1 MPQLST
7 AKFIVRLLDSLKT
20 HEDKVAVVDQNGQRQ
35 TTYKELFTM
44 ACRVAGY
51 LQQKNYPPHSFIGIC
66 LPSSTEYVAAE
77 IGIWLAGHAIVPM
90 GDQYP
95 KDRIDYIMHH
105 CESPLLID
113 DDVIQAMMTTEP
125 AENYVLPN
133 EDDINAL
140 FYTSG
145 SIGQPKGV
153 MHSFRSLDFAVTF
166 DLELMQ
172 TVIPLSLGVTS
183 PPYFIASRF
192 YLSTLLLGG
201 KVHFL
206 STAVIKDI
214 RLLENYIE
222 KHQVTFIFLT
232 PSMLRFFHNQA
243 PSLQVLLT
251 GSERLADIAPSKSYR
266 LIHTYGQTE
275 TFGPLLYFEVD
286 KMYGNTPMGKAHPT
300 FEALVVD
307 ENGNRVKPGEP
318 GELCFKG
325 NFALCYYKDD
335 EQTSHL
341 YRGGMLHTNDIV
353 RQLPDGNL
361 IFLNRQDWMVKINGQ
376 RVEPSEVE
384 SALRSIDGV
393 DDAVV
398 KGFTTKDRQFLCA
411 YYIAGD
417 DISEDTIRQYLLSK
431 LPVYMVPAYFVKME
445 SFPLLPNGKTDRK
458 SLPAPVI
465 NTDNFVRPP
474 YAEPTNH
481 VERQLCEAFEKVL
494 SVDRIGIDDD
504 FFELGGDSIRVMEVQ
519 TLCPDLLLSSRMIYA
534 SRTPRKIADACAHT
548 ASVSYELQKD
558 YPLSQTQLG
567 IYVESMSRQ
576 GEVVYNNGMLFQL
589 NPAIDANRLSKAC
602 ETVVEA
608 HPYIKTRLFVDSQ
621 GNPRQLRNDAETY
634 HQSVETYSQQ
644 AFEKLKPELIR
655 PFDLLNDRLF
665 RIRILKTQEAQYLF
679 IDFHH
684 IIFDGVSYNTIL
696 QDLKDAYEQQPV
708 ERETF
713 TGYEIALEEESL
725 RKTEAYTSARQ
736 WYMEQF
742 GSLKVSSLPVPEKK
756 DSHITYGQEHLELA
770 VDYHQLQKAADYFGV
785 TPNVLTTTVFGYLLG
800 VNTHAQ
806 ESLFATIF
814 SGRQDLKTQRT
825 VTMLVKTL
833 PVYTQWDQ
841 ETTVREL
848 LQTTKQQL
856 MGSMSNSLFS
866 FAEAKAMN
874 HVINSHILFAYQ
886 GDLTPGD
893 SDLFTY
899 QPLMENATG
908 EDLAF
913 EVLRN
918 GKKLILHTEYHSNQ
932 YTQSFIQ
939 RLMHCYETI
948 LRGFLSSESE
958 DKRLCDLPILT
969 DDEQQAILALGA
981 GDQLDYDKTKTLVD
995 LFHRQATLSPENI
1008 AVVDEVSEITYAELD
1023 RRSDLL
1029 ATALRKAGVG
1039 TDTFVAVMLPRRKEF
1054 LIATFAVF
1062 KAGGAYVPL
1071 DNEYPKDRLSYILND
1086 SDAHLL
1092 ITTHNILEACQTE
1105 QYFPR
1110 EKQLLMDDFDFNGP
1124 SDDPVNFAQPSGLA
1138 YMIYTSG
1145 TTGKPKGVM
1154 ITHEAILN
1162 FFLWL
1167 KDTEELK
1174 AGEQCAIHTNFVFDG
1189 SMFDLYPPLISGAT
1203 LHILSSSLRMD
1214 LPGMCHYFKDH
1225 HIAGLLL
1232 TTQIGMTMMS
1242 EYELPLRFLMV
1253 GGEKLTDFRAP
1264 SSIKLFNFYG
1274 PTEFAVAS
1282 CSYQIDKQRQYD
1294 NIPIGR
1300 PAPNSWS
1307 VIVDTEGRLV
1317 PQGTVGELCLIGHQI
1332 SRGYWKQEEQTRK
1345 RFVDCPFLSGQKMY
1359 HTGDLVRWNEEGL
1372 LEYIGRIDNQI
1383 KLNGYR
1389 IELEEIENKIKH
1401 CPGVVSAAVIVHKH
1415 GNIEFIVGYYTSE
1428 GHQELPEI
1436 QDTLMGE
1443 LPNYMV
1449 PSQLIRIDE
1458 MPLTPSGKVDR
1469 KALPTPIMNQAEA
1482 VRPETTMEQQVYD
1495 IVSEQLK
1502 TSQFGVT
1509 DNLLFYGLSS
1519 LSAMRLA
1526 VIFENRL
1533 SVRIRMADIM
1543 KMPTVRAI
1551 AAKFE
1556 TSEQTNSLHPYA
1568 PQTFYPLM
1576 ENQRGLYLE
1585 WEKNRETT
1593 QYNMPTVYCFH
1604 GVDADQMVHA
1614 LKQTVDAHCY
1624 MKARLTVKDGEMVF
1638 ERHDDETTGIA
1649 ITVTDVEPTINDFQQ
1664 RVRPFLLFDEPLFR
1678 IEVIAAP
1685 DHLYLFFDAHH
1696 IIFDGLSRNVFMNDL
1711 KRAYDGEVLEQE
1723 SYMAYDH
1730 ALYEQEELR
1739 DTEKMRKAEI
1749 WYDELLTDA
1758 NEIIIPSFSTHD
1770 GVNCGKVEVSLPSHE
1785 IDSFCAVNGVTVN
1798 SYMHAAFAIVVKRLF
1813 NEENP
1818 LYLSISSGR
1827 DIGAELQSCVGM
1839 FVKTLPIVITSDMVK
1854 DQTNAEYVKEVHERL
1869 QKIYSMDYYPYTNIV
1884 ERYQINAELMFL
1896 FQGGLDDN
1904 SLWEDIEQI
1913 PLSLDTAKFPLSIVV
1928 TPKNDSY
1935 LITFEYDGKRYHR
1948 QEILQAANALR
1959 NAFLG
1964 MAQTATVGDVELIS
1978 PEDKSRLLKL
1988 GRGETI
1994 EYDQSETFVD
2004 LFMRQAALT
2013 PDATAVVDCQGH
2025 LTYRELD
2032 DQSNIMAK
2040 ILVDRGIT
2048 KNDFVGVML
2057 TRRKNFLV
2065 AVLAI
2070 FKAGG
2075 AYIPLDHEYPDA
2087 RLSYMLND
2095 AQAKLLIST
2104 HSLVRDKDLGIA
2116 NHTETLL
2123 IDDVD
2128 LNSEPIPVNNSHPTS
2143 LAYMIY
2149 TSGSTGKPKG
2159 VMMEHKGLCALMKWL
2174 VPMEELKPR
2183 EKCAEHASFS
2193 FDASLFDLFPPLT
2206 CGAEVHIL
2214 SSELRLNMEDM
2225 CTYFKEQHIIGM
2237 TMSTQLGMDMIN
2249 SHELPLR
2256 YMVMGGEKMNQLRKT
2271 SVKLINGYGP
2281 TEFTVCSSYHIVNQE
2296 KEYDNIPI
2304 GRPVPNS
2311 MSVIVDNMGHLVPE
2325 GISGELCLIGRQMAQ
2340 GYWNRPELT
2349 EESFTDCPFITGE
2362 KMYHTGDLVRWNNE
2376 GELEYLGRMDSQLK
2390 IRGYRIELGEIEN
2403 RIAEFPGITSTAVIV
2418 HQERETQYLIGYFTS
2433 TKPID
2438 PEMIQ
2443 DHLRKLLPEYMTP
2456 QFLIQ
2461 LPVMPINLNGK
2472 INRKKLIDS
2481 HQLSQLFNKKSIA
2494 PKTKD
2499 EKTLYNLTKQVLK
2512 MDDFGVTDDLTLLG
2526 LTSLSAIKLADLANC
2541 EGLYIKVNDILR
2553 NKSIKNILISEQSIG
2568 RWENTYD
2575 ASKPVI
2581 VLIQGFT
2588 YYKKL
2593 EPLIRKLCK
2602 HYSVF
2607 VIEPIDDHYKALF
2620 SEDNLSSRHVAK
2632 FYIDY
2637 IEANLPSNANIE
2649 MFIGHSFGGELA
2661 YRCAVR
2667 WHKKMNAKPKVC
2679 LLDTFAHVANIAKEM
2694 PIPEAKGL
2702 SLNEESDIEE
2712 IKEWNRHLQRI
2723 LSLRDD
2729 RDLPAYDGDVLY
2741 FTAKVLTMK
2750 QTIIHIDEH
2759 ELEKMKQEDLNSWK
2773 SLAPHTNIYPVTA
2786 DHFTMLEDRFCDDY
2800 IVKIDDIVLPHNS

>member
-1 MPQLST
+1 MPQPNT
-7 AKFIVRLLDSLKT
+7 AKFILRLLDSLKT
-20 HEDKVAVVDQNGQRQ
+20 NEDKIAVVDQNGQRQ
-35 TTYKELFTM
+35 TTYKDLFIM
-44 ACRVAGY
+44 ARRVAGY

-66 LPSSTEYVAAE
+66 LPTSVEYVAAE
-77 IGIWLAGHAIVPM
+77 IGIWLVGHAIVPM
-90 GDQYP
+90 GDKYP

-105 CESPLLID
+105 CESPLLIND
-113 DDVIQAMMTTEP
+113 EVIQAMMKAEPTEH
-125 AENYVLPN
+125 YVLPD
-133 EDDINAL
+133 EEDINAL

-145 SIGQPKGV
+145 STGTPKGV
-153 MHSFRSLDFAVTF
+153 LHNFRSLRSP
-166 DLELMQ
+166 
-172 TVIPLSLGVTS
+172 IPLEKYLAEQDLYIMGATM
-183 PPYFIASRF
+183 PFFFIASRTIF
-192 YLSTLLLGG
+192 CIFFRGGRVYL
-201 KVHFL
+201 VEPEI
-206 STAVIKDI
+206 VKDI
-214 RLLENYIE
+214 HQLEDYLALHHIE
-222 KHQVTFIFLT
+222 FTFLP
-232 PSMLRFFHNQA
+232 PS
-243 PSLQVLLT
+243 VL
-251 GSERLADIAPSKSYR
+251 ANFQSKSSDLKLVMAAAERMSNIYFKDFK
-266 LIHTYGQTE
+266 LINHYGQTE
-275 TFGPLLYFEVD
+275 TCGAGASFVVD
-286 KMYGNTPMGKAHPT
+286 KPYETTPIGKPGSHVEYCIMDQYGNKVPQ
-300 FEALVVD
+300 
-307 ENGNRVKPGEP
+307 GEE
-318 GELCFKG
+318 GEFCLKG
-325 NFALCYYKDD
+325 NLTVGYYKDP
-335 EQTSHL
+335 ESTEEL
-341 YRGGMLHTNDIV
+341 YKYGWLHTGDIV
-353 RQLPDGNL
+353 RELPDGNL
-361 IFLNRQDWMVKINGQ
+361 VYIERKDWMLKINGQ
-376 RVEPSEVE
+376 RVEPAEVE
-384 SALRSIDGV
+384 AVIKQIDGV
-393 DDAVV
+393 SNAIV
-398 KGFTTKDRQFLCA
+398 KGFTTKNRQYLCA
-411 YYIAGD
+411 YYISNEN
-417 DISEDTIRQYLLSK
+417 ISGDTIRTYLLSK
-431 LPVYMVPAYFVKME
+431 LPAYMVPAYFVRME
-445 SFPLLPNGKTDRK
+445 SFPLLPSGKTDRK
-458 SLPAPVI
+458 SLLAPNVQTEGFI
-465 NTDNFVRPP
+465 RPP
-474 YAEPTNH
+474 YAEPTNQI
-481 VERQLCEAFEKVL
+481 ERQLCEAFEKAL
-494 SVDRIGIDDD
+494 SVDRVGIDDD

-519 TLCPDLLLSSRMIYA
+519 TLCPELTLSSRMIYA
-534 SRTPRKIADACAHT
+534 NRTPKKIAEACAHT
-548 ASVSYELQKD
+548 AAVSYALQKD

-567 IYVESMSRQ
+567 IYVESMSRH
-576 GEVVYNNGMLFQL
+576 GEVIYNNGMLFQL
-589 NPAIDANRLSKAC
+589 NPAIDAEQLSKAC
-602 ETVVEA
+602 EAVVEA
-608 HPYIKTRLFVDSQ
+608 HPYIKTRLFIDSQ
-621 GNPRQLRNDAETY
+621 GNPRQLRNDAEPY
-634 HQSVETYSQQ
+634 HQSVETLTQQ
-644 AFEKLKPELIR
+644 EFEKLKPELIR

-665 RIRILKTQEAQYLF
+665 RIRILKTLEAQYLF

-684 IIFDGVSYNTIL
+684 IIFDGMSFNIFL
-696 QDLKDAYEQQPV
+696 QDLKDAYKQLPV
-708 ERETF
+708 KKEEF
-713 TGYEIALEEESL
+713 TGFEVALEEESL
-725 RKTEAYTSARQ
+725 RNTEAYTSARQ

-742 GSLKVSSLPVPEKK
+742 GSLKVSSIPMPEKQ
-756 DSHITYGQEHLELA
+756 DSHITYEQEHLELT
-770 VDYHQLQKAADYFGV
+770 VGYNQLQEAAEHLGV
-785 TPNVLTTTVFGYLLG
+785 TPNVLTTTVFGYMLG

-825 VTMLVKTL
+825 VAMLVKTL
-833 PVYTQWDQ
+833 PVYTKWDQ
-841 ETTVREL
+841 KTTVWDL

-866 FAEAKAMN
+866 FAEVKAMN
-874 HVINSHILFAYQ
+874 NSVNSHILFAYQ
-886 GDLTPGD
+886 GDLMSSD
-893 SDLFTY
+893 SELFTY

-913 EVLRN
+913 EILRN
-918 GKKLILHTEYHSNQ
+918 GTKLILHTEYHSNQ

-948 LRGFLSSESE
+948 LSGFLSSESE
-958 DKRLCDLPILT
+958 DKRLCELPILT
-969 DDEQQAILALGA
+969 DDEQKAIIALGT
-981 GDQLDYDKTKTLVD
+981 GYQLDYNKSETIVD
-995 LFHRQATLSPENI
+995 LFHRQATLTPDNI

-1029 ATALRKAGVG
+1029 ATALRKAGVS
-1039 TDTFVAVMLPRRKEF
+1039 TDTFVAIMLPRRKEF
-1054 LIATFAVF
+1054 LIATLAVL

-1071 DNEYPKDRLSYILND
+1071 DNEYPKERLAYILDD

-1092 ITTHNILEACQTE
+1092 ITTNTILEACQTE

-1110 EKQLLMDDFDFNGP
+1110 KKQLLIDVFNFNGP

-1162 FFLWL
+1162 FFFWL

-1214 LPGMCHYFKDH
+1214 LPGMCSYFKDH

-1232 TTQIGMTMMS
+1232 TTQIGMTMMD
-1242 EYELPLRFLMV
+1242 EFELPLRFLMV
-1253 GGEKLTDFRAP
+1253 GGERLTGFRT
-1264 SSIKLFNFYG
+1264 SSSMKLFNFYG
-1274 PTEFAVAS
+1274 PTEFTVSS
-1282 CSYQIDKQRQYD
+1282 CFYQIDSQRQYD

-1300 PAPNSWS
+1300 PAPNTWS
-1307 VIVDTEGRLV
+1307 VIIDTEGRLV

-1332 SRGYWKQEEQTRK
+1332 SRGYWKQEELTSK
-1345 RFVDCPFLSGQKMY
+1345 CFVDCPFLSGQKMY

-1372 LEYIGRIDNQI
+1372 LEYIGRIDNQV
-1383 KLNGYR
+1383 KLHGYR
-1389 IELEEIENKIKH
+1389 IELEEIESKMNH
-1401 CPGVVSAAVIVHKH
+1401 CPGVVSAAVVVHKQ
-1415 GNIEFIVGYYTSE
+1415 GNIEFIIGYYTSE
-1428 GHQELPEI
+1428 GNQELPDIQEI
-1436 QDTLMGE
+1436 LMAE

-1458 MPLTPSGKVDR
+1458 MPLTPNGKINR
-1469 KALPTPIMNQAEA
+1469 KALPTPIMNQTEA
-1482 VRPETTMEQQVYD
+1482 VKPETTMEKLVFE

-1502 TSQFGVT
+1502 TSQFSVT
-1509 DNLLFYGLSS
+1509 DNLVFYGLSS
-1519 LSAMRLA
+1519 LSAIRLA
-1526 VIFENRL
+1526 VILENRL
-1533 SVRIRMADIM
+1533 CVRIRMADIM

-1551 AAKFE
+1551 AAKLE
-1556 TSEQTNSLHPYA
+1556 TSEQTNGLHPYA

-1593 QYNMPTVYCFH
+1593 QYNMPIVYCFY

-1624 MKARLTVKDGEMVF
+1624 MKARLTVNDGEMVF
-1638 ERHDDETTGIA
+1638 ERHDDETIEIA

-1664 RVRPFLLFDEPLFR
+1664 RVRPFFLFDEPLFR
-1678 IEVIAAP
+1678 IEVIVAP
-1685 DHLYLFFDAHH
+1685 DILYLFFDAHH
-1696 IIFDGLSRNVFMNDL
+1696 IIFDGLSRIVFMNDL

-1730 ALYEQEELR
+1730 ALYEQDELR

-1749 WYDELLTDA
+1749 WYDELLTDT
-1758 NEIIIPSFSTHD
+1758 NEIIIPSSSTHD
-1770 GVNCGKVEVSLPSHE
+1770 GINCAKVEVSLPSHE
-1785 IDSFCAVNGVTVN
+1785 IDTFCAVNGVTVN

-1827 DIGAELQSCVGM
+1827 DIGAELQPCVGM

-1854 DQTNAEYVKEVHERL
+1854 DQTNAEYVREVHERL

-1904 SLWEDIEQI
+1904 SLWKDIEQI
-1913 PLSLDTAKFPLSIVV
+1913 PLSLDTAKFPLSIIV

-1935 LITFEYDGKRYHR
+1935 LITMEYDGKRYHR
-1948 QEILQAANALR
+1948 QEILQGANVLR

-1978 PEDKSRLLKL
+1978 PEDKSKLLKL
-1988 GRGETI
+1988 GKGEII

-2004 LFMRQAALT
+2004 LFMKQVALT
-2013 PDATAVVDCQGH
+2013 PDATAVVDCHGH
-2025 LTYRELD
+2025 LTYQELD

-2057 TRRKNFLV
+2057 SRHKEFLV

-2104 HSLVRDKDLGIA
+2104 HSLVRDKDLVIA

-2128 LNSEPIPVNNSHPTS
+2128 LNSEPIHVNNSHPTS

-2174 VPMEELKPR
+2174 VPMEELKPGD
-2183 EKCAEHASFS
+2183 KCAEYASFS
-2193 FDASLFDLFPPLT
+2193 FDASLLDLFAPLT

-2214 SSELRLNMEDM
+2214 SSELRLDMEGM
-2225 CTYFKEQHIIGM
+2225 CTYFKQQHIIG
-2237 TMSTQLGMDMIN
+2237 TSISTQLGMEMIN

-2271 SVKLINGYGP
+2271 SVKLINEYGP

-2296 KEYDNIPI
+2296 NEYDNIPI

-2349 EESFTDCPFITGE
+2349 EEFFTDCPFITGE

-2403 RIAEFPGITSTAVIV
+2403 RIAEFPGVTSTAVIV

-2433 TKPID
+2433 TKYID

-2461 LPVMPINLNGK
+2461 LSAMPINLNGK

-2481 HQLSQLFNKKSIA
+2481 HQLSQLFNKESIA

-2499 EKTLYNLTKQVLK
+2499 EKTLYGLTKQVLK

-2553 NKSIKNILISEQSIG
+2553 NKSIRNILISEQSIG

-2575 ASKPVI
+2575 ATKPVI

-2593 EPLIRKLCK
+2593 EPLISKLCK

-2607 VIEPIDDHYKALF
+2607 VIEPIDDHFEAIF
-2620 SEDNLSSRHVAK
+2620 NEEEICCRDVVK
-2632 FYIDY
+2632 FYLDY
-2637 IEANLPSNANIE
+2637 LEACLPSNVSVE

-2661 YRCAVR
+2661 YHCAVQ
-2667 WHKKMNAKPKVC
+2667 WHKKTSVMPKVC
-2679 LLDTFAHVANIAKEM
+2679 LLDTFAHIANVIKEM

-2712 IKEWNRHLQRI
+2712 LKEWNRHLQRI
-2723 LSLRDD
+2723 LSLRDN
-2729 RDLPAYDGDVLY
+2729 RDLPTYDGDVLY
-2741 FTAKVLTMK
+2741 FTANVLTMK
-2750 QTIIHIDEH
+2750 QNIIHINEH
-2759 ELEKMKQEDLNSWK
+2759 ELEKKKQEDLNSWI
-2773 SLAPHTNIYPVTA
+2773 SLVPHMSIYPVTA
-2786 DHFTMLEDRFCDDY
+2786 NHFTMLDEQFCDNY